1 METYC
6 CQYATDSAEIKAR
19 WELTMTRG
27 ESQAVLEMLDPC
39 QNLPGVE
46 VWTTLGTTMR
56 ELKPEP
62 TEEPETSFQSSW
74 ATRIRRRHKA
84 RNLGVGIWRLLRG
97 NPLHHAAPQLKP
109 KLRAGGSRILFSK
122 DPSRNRPSSTYSRST
137 PSSPTALK

>member
-6 CQYATDSAEIKAR
+6 CQYATDSAEIKDR

-27 ESQAVLEMLDPC
+27 KSQAVLEMLDPC

-74 ATRIRRRHKA
+74 ATSTQSTWFQQLFKKLTNSTILA
-84 RNLGVGIWRLLRG
+84 RG
-97 NPLHHAAPQLKP
+97 KC
-109 KLRAGGSRILFSK
+109 
-122 DPSRNRPSSTYSRST
+122 
-137 PSSPTALK
+137 